1 MFKFSTEG
9 MANELERQR
18 HGKQKGQKT
27 CNLVISL
34 KPFLSNQNVNV
45 ANAFL
50 FENTS
55 SFVSDTNLWPN
66 HSRWISSKKLLPW
79 YRLTPKETIFLT
91 QGKKNT
97 FKLMSIH

>member
-50 FENTS
+50 FENT
-55 SFVSDTNLWPN
+55 FALFQ
-66 HSRWISSKKLLPW
+66 IQICGQ
-79 YRLTPKETIFLT
+79 TIPDGLAQRNCYLGT
-91 QGKKNT
+91 G
-97 FKLMSIH
+97 